1 MRLEMRLPEFKMK
14 MNAYNQKLYD
24 NIVEGNYEN
33 VAFRL
38 MPQIESMLK
47 YGKSPTQR
55 RYMDE
60 EIRQLAEVIQ
70 SANAENKRLRDIR
83 WAEQAEKYGL

>member
-1 MRLEMRLPEFKMK
+1 MK
-14 MNAYNQKLYD
+14 LSAYNQRLYND
-24 NIVEGNYEN
+24 IVEGNYEN

-60 EIRQLAEVIQ
+60 EIRQLAEIIK
-70 SANAENKRLRDIR
+70 AGYAENKRRSDQH
-83 WAEQAEKYGL
+83 WAEQAAKYGF

>member
-1 MRLEMRLPEFKMK
+1 MK
-14 MNAYNQKLYD
+14 LSAYNQKLFD

-60 EIRQLAEVIQ
+60 EIRQLAEIIKT
-70 SANAENKRLRDIR
+70 ANAENKRLRDAR
-83 WAEQAEKYGL
+83 HAEQAEKYGL

>member
-1 MRLEMRLPEFKMK
+1 MK
-14 MNAYNQKLYD
+14 LSAYNQRLFD
-24 NIVEGNYEN
+24 DIVEGNFDH
-33 VAFRL
+33 VAYRL

-60 EIRQLAEVIQ
+60 EIRQLAVIIK
-70 SANAENKRLRDIR
+70 SANAENKRLRDLR
-83 WAEQAEKYGL
+83 WAEQAAKYGF

>member
-1 MRLEMRLPEFKMK
+1 MK
-14 MNAYNQKLYD
+14 LNAYNQKLFD

>member
-1 MRLEMRLPEFKMK
+1 MRLPEFRMK
-14 MNAYNQKLYD
+14 LNAYNQKLYD

>member
-1 MRLEMRLPEFKMK
+1 MK
-14 MNAYNQKLYD
+14 MNAYNQRLFD
-24 NIVEGNYEN
+24 DIVEGNFDR

-60 EIRQLAEVIQ
+60 EVRQLAGIIK
-70 SANAENKRLRDIR
+70 SANAENKRLRDLR
-83 WAEQAEKYGL
+83 WAEQAVKYGF